1 MCANNKKITL
11 KTLSQHLQVSTATIS
26 NAFNRPDQLSV
37 ELRRHI
43 LDECRRMG
51 YAGPHV
57 ARRQFRTRGRSMG
70 LVLAGGL
77 AASLQDSD
85 TQALIRGFAQVLD
98 QHRYN
103 LLLLPPPEG
112 ESLVELQRQALIDG
126 LAFCGGAALPG
137 ESLPALMADRPLVA
151 LDFEH
156 RGLGS
161 IQVEHYAGAS
171 RAVRHGLADRAGHV
185 AILGLQ
191 LLDSPRVCRVA
202 AQEAGAGPD
211 TCYRQRLRG
220 YLEGLDARLPG
231 RGTDRIWHLPDAS
244 QAAGMQ
250 AAREALCSQP
260 PPDLLL
266 CMDDGI
272 ALAALG
278 VTAELGLRVPEDV
291 RIIGWRSAV
300 ADSAVSAMLTS
311 IAQPSGEERGRLAAH
326 MLFGGK
332 AEQRWLATHL
342 QIGASCP

>member
-1 MCANNKKITL
+1 
-11 KTLSQHLQVSTATIS
+11 
-26 NAFNRPDQLSV
+26 
-37 ELRRHI
+37 
-43 LDECRRMG
+43 
-51 YAGPHV
+51 
-57 ARRQFRTRGRSMG
+57 
-70 LVLAGGL
+70 
-77 AASLQDSD
+77 
-85 TQALIRGFAQVLD
+85 VLD
-98 QHRYN
+98 QHQYS
-103 LLLLPPPEG
+103 LLLLSRPEG
-112 ESLVELQRQALIDG
+112 EHLVELQHQALIDG
-126 LAFCGGAALPG
+126 LAFCGGAALPV
-137 ESLPALMADRPLVA
+137 ESLQALMADRPRVA

-156 RGLGS
+156 QGLGS

-171 RAVRHGLADRAGHV
+171 RAVRHGLTEGAGHV

-220 YLEGLDARLPG
+220 YLEGLDTLLPG

-244 QAAGMQ
+244 LAAGRQ

-260 PPDLLL
+260 RPDLLL

-278 VTAELGLRVPEDV
+278 VTTELGLRVPEDV
-291 RIIGWRSAV
+291 RIIGWRSMV

-311 IAQPSGEERGRLAAH
+311 IVQPSGGERGRLAAQ

-332 AEQRWLATHL
+332 AEQRWLATDL

>member
-1 MCANNKKITL
+1 MYANNKKITL
-11 KTLSQHLQVSTATIS
+11 KTLSEHLQVSTATIS

-37 ELRRHI
+37 DLRRHI

-51 YAGPHV
+51 YAGPNV
-57 ARRQFRTRGRSMG
+57 GRRQFRARGRAMG
-70 LVLAGGL
+70 LVLAAEL

-103 LLLLPPPEG
+103 LLLLPLDG
-112 ESLVELQRQALIDG
+112 NNLVELQHQALIDG

-137 ESLPALMADRPLVA
+137 ESLPSLMAHRPLVA

-161 IQVEHYAGAS
+161 IQVEHYAGAR
-171 RAVRHGLADRAGHV
+171 RAVRHGLAQGAGHA

-191 LLDSPRVCRVA
+191 LLDSSRVCRVE

-220 YLEGLDARLPG
+220 YLDGLDAMLSG
-231 RGTDRIWHLPDAS
+231 LGSHRIWHLPDAS
-244 QAAGMQ
+244 LAAGIQ

-260 PPDLLL
+260 RPELLL

-272 ALAALG
+272 ALAALR
-278 VTAELGLRVPEDV
+278 VAAELGLRVPEDV

-300 ADSAVSAMLTS
+300 ADSYVSGMLTS
-311 IAQPSGEERGRLAAH
+311 IVQPSGEERGRLAAQ

-332 AEQRWLATHL
+332 AEQRRLATDL